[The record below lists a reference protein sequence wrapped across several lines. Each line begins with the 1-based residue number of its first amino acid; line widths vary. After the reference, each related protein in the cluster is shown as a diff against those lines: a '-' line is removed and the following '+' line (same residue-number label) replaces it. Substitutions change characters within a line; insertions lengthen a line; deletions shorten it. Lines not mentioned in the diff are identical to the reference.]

1 MVTTSHSASVMARR
15 LFGAGSAFSGPLVHV
30 FGELL
35 MRNRD
40 SIAAF
45 PGVPAPAYQLVFG
58 HVMDD
63 LTWDHTSM
71 AFCVGTNTGDEGW
84 PVHAIRQYNPR
95 CVTILLTGY
104 PALETSVQAIHDLC
118 TEEEWQKPASEG
130 RETEFAGYNRHS

>member
-1 MVTTSHSASVMARR
+1 MAEREG
-15 LFGAGSAFSGPLVHV
+15 FEPSI
-30 FGELL
+30 ELL
-35 MRNRD
+35 D
-40 SIAAF
+40 PI
-45 PGVPAPAYQLVFG
+45 
-58 HVMDD
+58 
-63 LTWDHTSM
+63 TWDHTSM

-130 RETEFAGYNRHS
+130 REPECAGFNRHYVIGAE